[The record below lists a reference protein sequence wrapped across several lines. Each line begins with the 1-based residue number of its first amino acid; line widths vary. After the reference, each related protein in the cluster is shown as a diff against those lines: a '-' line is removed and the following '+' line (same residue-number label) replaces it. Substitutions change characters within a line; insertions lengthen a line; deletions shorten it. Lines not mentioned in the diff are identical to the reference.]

1 MDSSFLPLTKQNKTF
16 FRFRIQNV
24 QPGTPISTSGF
35 YFIGRRNA
43 EITEKLVKIFKKGY
57 ASEGFE
63 NAKAELTRCLLAEK
77 NSIPEIIFCDAQ
89 FGFKEIESF
98 CQFLNNHPILSTT
111 PVVLDSA
118 NLSQQDWQ
126 LHKKA
131 KLVDEIIMLGQLSD
145 QAIISKCKF
154 LKRVKQNVSSVN
166 DLLMEETKIAKPN
179 FKIILKR
186 IFDIALAIVFLCLLA
201 PIFVLIG
208 LAISLE
214 TKGPV
219 FYISKRAGMGYRIF
233 NFYKFRTM
241 QIDADK
247 YMGEYAHMNKYA
259 VDQQGGPFFLKI
271 QNDPRITK
279 VGAFLRNTGL
289 DELPQLINVLLGD
302 MSLVGNRPL
311 PLYEAE
317 TLTTDRNAQRF
328 LAPAGITGLWQ
339 IKKRG
344 KDYMSAEERIKLD
357 IDYAHKYNF
366 MYDLW
371 IMVNTLEYP
380 VVSPAEIRNRMTSL
394 S

>member
-1 MDSSFLPLTKQNKTF
+1 MDSSFLPLTKQNRTF
-16 FRFRIQNV
+16 FRYRIQNTR
-24 QPGTPISTSGF
+24 PGTPRHTSGF
-35 YFIGRRNA
+35 YYIGRNP
-43 EITEKLVKIFKKGY
+43 ELTERLVKIFKKGY

-63 NAKAELTRCLLAEK
+63 NAKAELTRSLLADK
-77 NSIPEIIFCDAQ
+77 NSIPEIIICDSH
-89 FGFKEIESF
+89 FGFKEIENF
-98 CQFLNNHPILSTT
+98 YQFLNHHPQLSRT
-111 PVVLDSA
+111 PFVLDST
-118 NLSQQDWQ
+118 NLSGQEWQ
-126 LHKKA
+126 LHKQA
-131 KLVDEIIMLGQLSD
+131 KLVDDIILLGNLSD
-145 QAIISKCKF
+145 EAIISKSSF
-154 LKRVKQNVSSVN
+154 LKRVKQNADSLN
-166 DLLMEETKIAKPN
+166 DTLLAENRFAKPN
-179 FKIILKR
+179 FKIVLKR
-186 IFDIALAIVFLCLLA
+186 IFDIVFSIIFLCLLA
-201 PIFVLIG
+201 PVFLLIA

-214 TKGPV
+214 SKGPV

-233 NFYKFRTM
+233 NFFKFRTM

-247 YMGEYAHMNKYA
+247 YMGEYAHMNKYL
-259 VDQQGGPFFLKI
+259 VTQQGGPFFLKI

-344 KDYMSAEERIKLD
+344 KDSMSAEERIMLD
-357 IDYAHKYNF
+357 IDYAHKHNF

-380 VVSPAEIRNRMTSL
+380 VTSPAEIRNKMTSL

>member
-16 FRFRIQNV
+16 FRFSIQNAKA
-24 QPGTPISTSGF
+24 GIAKTTSGF
-35 YFIGRRNA
+35 YFIGRNP
-43 EITEKLVKIFKKGY
+43 ESTEKLVKIFKKGY

-77 NSIPEIIFCDAQ
+77 NSIPEIIFCESH
-89 FGFKEIESF
+89 FGFKEIENF
-98 CQFLNNHPILSTT
+98 CQFLNNHPALAAT
-111 PVVLDSA
+111 PLVLDGT
-118 NLSQQDWQ
+118 NLSPQEWQ

-131 KLVDEIIMLGQLSD
+131 KLVDEIIMLRELTD
-145 QAIISKCKF
+145 QALVSKCKF
-154 LKRVKQNVSSVN
+154 LNRVKQNVNSVN
-166 DLLMEETKIAKPN
+166 DMLLEETKIAKPN
-179 FKIILKR
+179 FKIVLKR
-186 IFDIALAIVFLCLLA
+186 IFDIVLAIIFLCLLA
-201 PIFVLIG
+201 PVFVLIA

-241 QIDADK
+241 QINADK
-247 YMGEYAHMNKYA
+247 FMGEYAHMNKYG

-344 KDYMSAEERIKLD
+344 RDYMSAEERIKLD
-357 IDYAHKYNF
+357 IDYANKYNF

-380 VVSPAEIRNRMTSL
+380 VASPAEIRSRMTSL

>member
-1 MDSSFLPLTKQNKTF
+1 MDSSFLQLKKQSKTF
-16 FRFRIQNV
+16 FRYRIKGAGSATGKV
-24 QPGTPISTSGF
+24 TSGF
-35 YFIGRRNA
+35 YFIGSNQ
-43 EITEKLVKIFKKGY
+43 ENTEKLVKIFRKGY

-63 NAKAELTRCLLAEK
+63 NAKAELTRCLIAEK
-77 NSIPEIIFCDAQ
+77 NYPEIIFCESH
-89 FGFKEIESF
+89 FGFKEIEAF
-98 CQFLNNHPILSTT
+98 CQFLNSHPVLSST
-111 PVVLDSA
+111 PVVLDGA
-118 NLSQQDWQ
+118 NLSQHERQ

-131 KLVDEIIMLGQLSD
+131 KLVDEIILLNELGE
-145 QAIISKCKF
+145 QAIIAKCKF
-154 LKRVKQNVSSVN
+154 LKRVKQHSTLGDTIV
-166 DLLMEETKIAKPN
+166 EENNIVKPN
-179 FKIILKR
+179 FKMILKR
-186 IFDIALAIVFLCLLA
+186 IFDIVLAIIFLCLLA
-201 PIFVLIG
+201 PVFLLIA

-219 FYISKRAGMGYRIF
+219 FYVSKRAGMGYRVF

-247 YMGEYAHMNKYA
+247 YRGEYAHMNKYA
-259 VDQQGGPFFLKI
+259 VNSQGGPFFLKI

-317 TLTTDRNAQRF
+317 TLTTDSNAQRF

-344 KDYMSAEERIKLD
+344 RDYMSAEERIKLD
-357 IDYAHKYNF
+357 IDYANKYNF

-380 VVSPAEIRNRMTSL
+380 VTSPAELRNKMTSL